1 MDIQTDCE
9 VAFFVS
15 SSGHCSLD
23 CAYCI
28 VNPIVKHQPTLNFGD
43 IEFLLDST
51 GKKAFLAF
59 SGKGDFFAGYK
70 KNERLLEKILERNV
84 EAAFDING
92 VMIHEFPDLPPAALR
107 KIRYLNLAMH
117 FVQLTQKKAL
127 EEWEKNALLL
137 ICRMQSVNSAAELEK
152 SLQVNFILSP
162 GESAHWEPALIY
174 YEERIFRK
182 TGQKMVLIK
191 DILANFSEDDG
202 SRISRLNERFSHMVK
217 YVKEEDFAAR
227 FALHEFVL
235 CPAGSSYFRVW
246 NDGAIQGCPYVS
258 ELSDCGNAKNRT
270 FRPTKGL
277 HPCRE
282 AKYCDC
288 YAIAVIGKMVFPDQ
302 PRLSVGDL
310 T

>member
-28 VNPIVKHQPTLNFGD
+28 VNPIAKHQPTLDFGD
-43 IEFLLDST
+43 LEFLLDSA

-70 KNERLLEKILERNV
+70 KNERLLEKILERDV
-84 EAAFDING
+84 EVAFDING
-92 VMIHEFPDLPPAALR
+92 VMIHEFPDLPPASLR

-117 FVQLTQKKAL
+117 FVQLTKKKAL

-137 ICRMQSVNSAAELEK
+137 IGTMQSVNSVSGLERI
-152 SLQVNFILSP
+152 LQVNIILSP
-162 GESAHWEPALIY
+162 DEEEYWESALIC
-174 YEERIFRK
+174 YEERIFKK
-182 TGQKMVLIK
+182 TGQKVVLIK
-191 DILANFSEDDG
+191 DILANFREDDER
-202 SRISRLNERFSHMVK
+202 RISLLNERFSHIVK
-217 YVKEEDFAAR
+217 YVKQEDFAAR

-246 NDGAIQGCPYVS
+246 NDGTIQGCPYIS
-258 ELSDCGNAKNRT
+258 ELSDCGNAKKRS
-270 FRPTKGL
+270 FRPTNGL
-277 HPCRE
+277 FTCRE

-288 YAIAVIGKMVFPDQ
+288 YAIATIGKMIFPNQ
-302 PRLSVGDL
+302 SSQ